1 MRRASLT
8 LLAMVVGSPWL
19 WGEVPDSKQEG
30 TPISVAGRIEQMEA
44 ELARLKQQVSGASV
58 SESVSQP
65 MPPESF
71 SSDTLAVD
79 GTDEAF
85 PISSKLTSESPGVV
99 SCPPPGPNMPGKR
112 LKFPVKTRLENGFE
126 FYTEDEEFNLQIH
139 NLTQVDGRFYSEPD
153 QAEINDTFALAR
165 ERLILTGKATKLI
178 DFNFSTQ
185 ASFDAFTILDAW
197 VNFHFDDR
205 FQVRVGR
212 LRTPFTYE
220 FYTVLASQV
229 INPERSLFFNNF
241 GLGRDVGAMAWGT
254 VFEKRFDYA
263 VGVFNGTR
271 NGFVDGNDG
280 KDVVAYWNIK
290 PLAPLEGS
298 PFQNFQFGAS
308 MMYGDQDNTPV
319 PRLFRT
325 VVPLVGSN
333 VLGIPFLGLA
343 NDVREVGQRELWSTH
358 LAWFVGG
365 MSLISEWQ
373 TGFQNYARQANP
385 VTRFETPV
393 DSFYVQGAYFL
404 TGEQVAGR
412 GVLSPIR
419 PFDIRK
425 GKRGPG
431 AWEPF
436 CRYNFLNVG
445 RSLFDNNLTD
455 GRPWTNEVQSIGSG
469 VNWYWNQYVKLVFEY
484 EHIIFGDPVAIN
496 ATQTQTSS
504 DLFLLRTQISF

>member
-1 MRRASLT
+1 
-8 LLAMVVGSPWL
+8 MVVGSPWL

-58 SESVSQP
+58 SEVSQP

-85 PISSKLTSESPGVV
+85 PISSKLTSESPDVV

-298 PFQNFQFGAS
+298 PFQNFQLGAS
-308 MMYGDQDNTPV
+308 MMYGDQDNTPI